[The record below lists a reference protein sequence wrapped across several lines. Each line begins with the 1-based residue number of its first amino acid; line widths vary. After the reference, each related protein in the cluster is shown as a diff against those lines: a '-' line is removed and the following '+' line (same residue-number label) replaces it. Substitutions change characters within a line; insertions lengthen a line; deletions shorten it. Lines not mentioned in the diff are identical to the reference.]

1 VRYRYW
7 DSCCFLGWLKEEPD
21 KLGECEAGIRLAER
35 GKLVL
40 VTSALTLAEVL
51 SLKGKNPIPVADRE
65 KVRRFFE
72 NAYID
77 IYDVDRAIAEAAQDA
92 VWNYGIAPKD
102 AIHVATAIST
112 ARDLGI
118 EQLDTFDN
126 ALIGHSRTIGNPPLV
141 IGRPSLPVSHPG
153 FDGDFQTRISVLMG
167 GSTRHGTSEEVPR

>member
-1 VRYRYW
+1 MRYRYW

-51 SLKGKNPIPVADRE
+51 RLKGKNSIPVADRE

-72 NAYID
+72 NAYIE
-77 IYDVDRAIAEAAQDA
+77 IYDVDRAIAEAAQDV

-112 ARDLGI
+112 ARDLDI
-118 EQLDTFDN
+118 EQLDTFDKP
-126 ALIGHSRTIGNPPLV
+126 LIGHSGTIGNPPLV
-141 IGRPSLPVSHPG
+141 IGRPSLPG
-153 FDGDFQTRISVLMG
+153 VLF
-167 GSTRHGTSEEVPR
+167 P